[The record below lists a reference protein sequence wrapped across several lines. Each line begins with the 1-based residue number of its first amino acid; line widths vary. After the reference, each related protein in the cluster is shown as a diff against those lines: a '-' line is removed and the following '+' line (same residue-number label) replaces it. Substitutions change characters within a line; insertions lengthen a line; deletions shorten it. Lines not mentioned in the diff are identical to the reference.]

1 MEVGQT
7 HKLLTKPRSGAH
19 VLKSVSWGIPFPT
32 EFPRLAIDT
41 KGRAFGPAFRVD
53 RESWE
58 FPRTARKNGYGYFPA
73 PDLNT
78 VSHTM
83 LPKPQAQRS
92 DRKNKTWDPELRM
105 ETLDPDRN
113 WIACFIHDTGFEAA
127 QDRHNSPADPP
138 HTKA

>member
-1 MEVGQT
+1 VVPKNIDPSPET
-7 HKLLTKPRSGAH
+7 RSTPPDTRTC
-19 VLKSVSWGIPFPT
+19 LK
-32 EFPRLAIDT
+32 
-41 KGRAFGPAFRVD
+41 
-53 RESWE
+53 
-58 FPRTARKNGYGYFPA
+58 A

-78 VSHTM
+78 VSHTI

>member
-7 HKLLTKPRSGAH
+7 HKILTKPRSGAH
-19 VLKSVSWGIPFPT
+19 VLKSVSWRIGFPT
-32 EFPRLAIDT
+32 EFLRLAIDT

-53 RESWE
+53 RESRE

-92 DRKNKTWDPELRM
+92 DRKNKTWNPEPQTRI
-105 ETLDPDRN
+105 ETGSHVLFMTLVSEPRKTGT
-113 WIACFIHDTGFEAA
+113 IH
-127 QDRHNSPADPP
+127 QLIRH
-138 HTKA
+138 TQ